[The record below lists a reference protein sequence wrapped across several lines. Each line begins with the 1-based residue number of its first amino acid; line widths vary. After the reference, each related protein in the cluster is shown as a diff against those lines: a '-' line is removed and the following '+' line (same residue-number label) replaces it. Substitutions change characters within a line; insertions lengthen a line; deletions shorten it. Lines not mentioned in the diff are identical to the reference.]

1 MTKVPGEILTQKCS
15 ARNLY
20 PMSVTWHESA
30 ASLFLIKATT
40 FSQKKQ
46 GLYYTI
52 NSTITIGVSLLTP
65 LSFEMWC
72 RVRTNYFIQQE
83 SFTSPHNLYQKTQIF
98 PKPKSESLYV
108 YPHEVTVTIKRKDN
122 IRFEFSCHYTTL

>member
-20 PMSVTWHESA
+20 PMSVTWRESA
-30 ASLFLIKATT
+30 FLFSIKVKT

-46 GLYYTI
+46 GLYYTM

-65 LSFEMWC
+65 QSFKMWC
-72 RVRTNYFIQQE
+72 RVITNYFIQQE
-83 SFTSPHNLYQKTQIF
+83 NFTSPHNLYQKTQIF
-98 PKPKSESLYV
+98 PKPKSKSLYI
-108 YPHEVTVTIKRKDN
+108 YPNKVTVKIQRKDN
-122 IRFEFSCHYTTL
+122 IRFEFNCHYTTL

>member
-1 MTKVPGEILTQKCS
+1 MVSKGPVEMTKVPGEILTQRCS

-20 PMSVTWHESA
+20 PMSITWRGS

-46 GLYYTI
+46 GLYYTM

-72 RVRTNYFIQQE
+72 GVRTNYFIQQE
-83 SFTSPHNLYQKTQIF
+83 NFTSPHNLYQKTQIF

-108 YPHEVTVTIKRKDN
+108 HPPKVTVTIKRKDK
-122 IRFEFSCHYTTL
+122 Y